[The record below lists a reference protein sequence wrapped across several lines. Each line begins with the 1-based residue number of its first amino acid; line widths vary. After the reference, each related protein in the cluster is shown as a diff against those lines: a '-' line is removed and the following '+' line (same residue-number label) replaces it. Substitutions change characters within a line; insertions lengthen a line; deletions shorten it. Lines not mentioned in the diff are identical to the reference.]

1 MIELLPP
8 SPLTCLRFNP
18 KSTDSLVGGCYNGL
32 ITCFDLRKP
41 NGIAGQFSSLDSSL
55 VEKSHYDPVSDVFW
69 ISSKTGHQCA
79 SVSTDGKLLLWDT
92 RKLEEPLDSI
102 TLTST
107 NGTMGG
113 KTTLGGSSLEY
124 NTEAGP
130 TKYLVGTQQGSVVSV
145 NLRNRKLN
153 NGISLFDEGAGKHH
167 GQIYSIQRNPTHNK
181 FFMSIGDWTAKIW
194 SEDLKTPIVT
204 TKYHDSYLT
213 GGCWSPTRVG
223 VFFVIS
229 MDGFLNVWDFF
240 HRQNEIVYS
249 HKIGNAALSSIGVQ
263 GNTQSGGK
271 LVAVGDANGAV
282 SLLELCD
289 SLAVPQYGEKAA
301 INAMFERETRRE
313 KSLEVRE
320 REMKK
325 AKAQAEEQRR
335 KKEAGLDE
343 QKEED
348 DEMKQVLQKIDEEFM
363 LMMKSNEAENEEPSS
378 DDLIG

>member
-8 SPLTCLRFNP
+8 SPLCCLRYNP

-41 NGIAGQFSSLDSSL
+41 NGLAGQCSTLNSSL
-55 VEKSHYDPVSDVFW
+55 VETSHYDPVSDIFW

-79 SVSTDGKLLLWDT
+79 SVSTDGRLMIWDT
-92 RKLEEPLDSI
+92 RKLDEPLDSI
-102 TLTST
+102 LLSS
-107 NGTMGG
+107 GAKAGSM
-113 KTTLGGSSLEY
+113 TLGGSSLEY

-153 NGISLFDEGAGKHH
+153 NGISVFDDGPGKHH
-167 GQIYSIQRNPTHNK
+167 GPIYSIQRNPTHNK

-194 SEDLKTPIVT
+194 SEDIKNPIIT

-229 MDGFLNVWDFF
+229 ADGFLNVWDFF
-240 HRQNEIVYS
+240 HRQNEIAYS
-249 HKIGNAALSSIGVQ
+249 HKIGNASLSSIGIQ
-263 GNTQSGGK
+263 GNVQSGGK
-271 LVAVGDANGAV
+271 LVAIGDSNGSV
-282 SLLELCD
+282 NLLEVCD
-289 SLAVPQYGEKAA
+289 SLAHPQNGEKAA
-301 INAMFERETRRE
+301 INAMFERESRRE
-313 KSLEVRE
+313 KNLEVRE

-325 AKAQAEEQRR
+325 ARTQEEEKAKKQESEEITPR
-335 KKEAGLDE
+335 DE
-343 QKEED
+343 KMEEI
-348 DEMKQVLQKIDEEFM
+348 LRKIDEDFM
-363 LMMKSNEAENEEPSS
+363 HMMRNSGEDEENSEAE
-378 DDLIG
+378 

>member
-8 SPLTCLRFNP
+8 STLSCLRFNP

-41 NGIAGQFSSLDSSL
+41 NGLTGQCSSLDSSL
-55 VEKSHYDPVSDVFW
+55 VEKSHHDPVSDVFW

-79 SVSTDGKLLLWDT
+79 SVSTDGKFMIWDT
-92 RKLEEPLDSI
+92 RKLDEPLDSI
-102 TLTST
+102 LLTSDAKAG
-107 NGTMGG
+107 NM
-113 KTTLGGSSLEY
+113 TLGGSSLEY

-130 TKYLVGTQQGSVVSV
+130 TKYLIGTQQGSVLSV
-145 NLRNRKLN
+145 NLRNRKMN
-153 NGISLFDEGAGKHH
+153 NGISVFDDGPGKHH
-167 GQIYSIQRNPTHNK
+167 GPVYSIQRNPTHNK

-194 SEDLKTPIVT
+194 SEDLKNPIIT

-229 MDGFLNVWDFF
+229 MDGFLNVWDFY
-240 HRQNEIVYS
+240 HRQNEVAYS
-249 HKIGNAALSSIGVQ
+249 HKIGNAALSSIGIQ

-271 LVAVGDANGAV
+271 LVAVGDANGSV

-289 SLAVPQYGEKAA
+289 SLALPQQGEKAV

-313 KSLEVRE
+313 KNLEVRE
-320 REMKK
+320 REVKK
-325 AKAQAEEQRR
+325 LKAQAEERAR
-335 KKEAGLDE
+335 KEESEKEAKKDDKMEKILRKIDEDFMIMMRNEVTEDE
-343 QKEED
+343 QKEND
-348 DEMKQVLQKIDEEFM
+348 
-363 LMMKSNEAENEEPSS
+363 SS
-378 DDLIG
+378 SS

>member
-1 MIELLPP
+1 M
-8 SPLTCLRFNP
+8 
-18 KSTDSLVGGCYNGL
+18 GGCYNGL

-41 NGIAGQFSSLDSSL
+41 NGVAGQCSSLDSSL

-79 SVSTDGKLLLWDT
+79 SVSTDGRLLLWDT

-102 TLTST
+102 LLSS
-107 NGTMGG
+107 NGTADKM
-113 KTTLGGSSLEY
+113 TLGGSSLEY

-130 TKYLVGTQQGSVVSV
+130 TKYLIGTQQGSVVSV
-145 NLRNRKLN
+145 NLRNRKMN
-153 NGISLFDEGAGKHH
+153 NGISLFDDGAGKHH
-167 GQIYSIQRNPTHNK
+167 GPIYSIQRNPTHNK

-194 SEDLKTPIVT
+194 SEDLKTPIVS

-320 REMKK
+320 RELKK
-325 AKAQAEEQRR
+325 AKAQAEEQLR
-335 KKEAGLDE
+335 KMESGEDE
-343 QKEED
+343 KKKED
-348 DEMKQVLQKIDEEFM
+348 DEMKQILNKIDEEFM
-363 LMMKSNEAENEEPSS
+363 LMMKSNDNQAEDEADEQ
-378 DDLIG
+378 LTV